1 MASSNQAK
9 IELTADEQG
18 VLKALA
24 AVERGFGKITDRLEG
39 VERATRSTKR
49 SQDAMLQSAL
59 KGVQQFG
66 QQLLGVGSAMSGIMA
81 VANQIKREYEN
92 LKSRQQGAANE
103 QIGFEGALSQAVRN
117 ATGIFSAEQVRNL
130 SLQMAQ
136 NTGVTPA
143 RAASTIGSA
152 LTSTGVTNKAEAE
165 LAIQAA
171 TAGLQFAPE
180 LESSGVEAISGVSA
194 SLAKRFGVRPSAAIG
209 FIQRVGGQANIRD
222 LEPLINN
229 LAPVVAN
236 LTQFG
241 FSPQEAGALAAT
253 ITQGTGDVTGEL
265 SGTAAVNLADSL
277 SKAFPGVAPGEAIR
291 RLQGDEAARTA
302 FLEGGRID
310 GRKVGPAVLGKG
322 KAKPTIRG
330 ILTADTVESRQF
342 AGSQEAIGG
351 FAQGQETFDT
361 LIGEIAS
368 VTPVSRLQRTF
379 SSAVS
384 RTQVLDKSGG
394 TTAVSRQGLQDLLKA
409 AGASD
414 AAQRVAALAFE
425 TESGITE
432 QQPIETVVEALQS
445 RAAGLRR
452 GRIVGGGG
460 GPGAMGGVQAGE
472 RAPASAAAVQ
482 QAERLLEIVTV
493 LKSMQDDQRRR
504 DPPAQRRRPAAEALG
519 RRD

>member
-81 VANQIKREYEN
+81 VATQIKREYEN

-130 SLQMAQ
+130 SLSMAQ

-310 GRKVGPAVLGKG
+310 GRKVGPAVLGKV

-330 ILTADTVESRQF
+330 ILTEGTVEARQF

-351 FAQGQETFDT
+351 FAEGQETFDT
-361 LIGEIAS
+361 LISEIAS
-368 VTPVSRLQRTF
+368 VTPVSRNQRAIA
-379 SSAVS
+379 SAVS
-384 RTQVLDKSGG
+384 GVKVADRAGALTSVN
-394 TTAVSRQGLQDLLKA
+394 REGLQEILKA
-409 AGASD
+409 TGFGDASQRL
-414 AAQRVAALAFE
+414 AQLAFE
-425 TESGITE
+425 RESGISE
-432 QQPIETVVEALQS
+432 DQPLGTVIESLESRAERLRAS
-445 RAAGLRR
+445 RAAPASS
-452 GRIVGGGG
+452 GRF
-460 GPGAMGGVQAGE
+460 GAVID
-472 RAPASAAAVQ
+472 RKIPASAEDRRTAAQ
-482 QAERLLEIVTV
+482 LQSIADTLTRIYE
-493 LKSMQDDQRRR
+493 DQRRR
-504 DPPAQRRRPAAEALG
+504 DPPAQRREPAAAALG